1 MSKDRKSEKVPKEMQ
16 ETFENITRLSNEFCK
31 KFLNEEYAQLIRYAA
46 AALCRKRPSPLAK
59 GRADSW
65 ACGITHA
72 LGMVNFL
79 YDKTHQPFMNASEL
93 YEAYGVSRST
103 GLAKSKAVRDLLKM
117 SQLDLTWCLPSRLD
131 DNPLTWLI
139 MVNGFIVDSRQ
150 MPREVQEE
158 AFEKGFIPCIP
169 DDRKGKKEGK

>member
-16 ETFENITRLSNEFCK
+16 ETFENIIGLTNDFCK
-31 KFLNEEYAQLIRYAA
+31 KFLNEEYAQIIRYAA
-46 AALCRKRPSPLAK
+46 AALCRKRTSPLAK
-59 GRADSW
+59 GRANAW

-72 LGMVNFL
+72 IGMVNFL
-79 YDKTHQPFMNASEL
+79 YDRSQEPSMNASEL

-103 GLAKSKAVRDLLKM
+103 GQSKSKIVRDLLKM

-139 MVNGFIVDSRQ
+139 MVNGLIADARQ
-150 MPREVQEE
+150 MPREVQET
-158 AFEKGFIPCIP
+158 AFEKGFIPYIP
-169 DDRKGKKEGK
+169 DDRAKKM